1 MKSRKFIKSTNTDNR
16 LLITDNSHLM
26 ANISFKNFT
35 LGVEEEYMVIDP
47 VSRELKSHEQK
58 IVQEGQKI
66 IKDKVK
72 AEMHQAVVEVGTDIC
87 QDIDEAMMD
96 VATLRKT
103 ISSIAGDL
111 GFWVGASG
119 THPFSHWES
128 QLITEHARYS
138 EIVNELQEAAR
149 SNLIFGL
156 HVHVGMENRDLAM
169 HIANSA
175 RYFLPHIYALSTN
188 SPFWE
193 GRLTGYKS
201 FRTKVFDK
209 FPRTGIPDCFD
220 SIEAY
225 DNYIKLLVKTNCIDN
240 AKKIWWD
247 LRVHPFFNTVEF
259 RICDV
264 PMTVQETIT
273 IAALFQGICAKLYKL
288 RLQNLNFITYPRIL
302 INENKWRAGRYGIDG
317 SMIDFGKEAEV
328 NTRVL
333 IYELLDF
340 IDDVTGPLGI
350 KNAIGHVHKM
360 MEQGTGA
367 DRQLKIFEQTNSLV
381 DVVDYIH
388 SQFLDGI

>member
-1 MKSRKFIKSTNTDNR
+1 
-16 LLITDNSHLM
+16 M
-26 ANISFKNFT
+26 ANISYKNFT
-35 LGVEEEYMVIDP
+35 VGVEEEYMVIDP
-47 VSRELKSHEQK
+47 ETRELKSHEQK
-58 IVQEGQKI
+58 IVHEGQKI

-87 QDIDEAMMD
+87 QDVDEAFMD
-96 VATLRKT
+96 VAALRKT
-103 ISSIAGDL
+103 ISGIGDSL
-111 GFWVGASG
+111 GLKLGASG

-128 QLITEHARYS
+128 QLITDHARYS

-156 HVHVGMENRDLAM
+156 HVHVGMESRQLAI

-175 RYFLPHIYALSTN
+175 RYCLTHVYALSTN

-193 GRLTGYKS
+193 GRQTGYKS

-209 FPRTGIPDCFD
+209 FPRTGIPDFFE

-225 DNYIKLLVKTNCIDN
+225 ESYVNLLVRTNCIDN

-259 RICDV
+259 RICDI
-264 PMTVQETIT
+264 PMTVHETIAIT
-273 IAALFQGICAKLYKL
+273 ALFQAICAKLYML
-288 RLQNLNFITYPRIL
+288 RSQNLNFMMYSRAL
-302 INENKWRAGRYGIDG
+302 LNENKWRASRYGIDG
-317 SMIDFGKEAEV
+317 SLIDFGKEKEV

-340 IDDVTGPLGI
+340 VDDVVPHLGSRH
-350 KNAIGHVHKM
+350 AINHVHKIL
-360 MEQGTGA
+360 EQGTGA
-367 DRQLKIFEQTNSLV
+367 DRQMAVYEQTKSLV
-381 DVVDYIH
+381 DVVDHIH
-388 SQFLDGI
+388 ENFLTGI

>member
-1 MKSRKFIKSTNTDNR
+1 MSS
-16 LLITDNSHLM
+16 
-26 ANISFKNFT
+26 ISYKHFT

-47 VSRELKSHEQK
+47 ETRELKSHQQK
-58 IVQEGQKI
+58 IVTEGQKV

-87 QDIDEAMMD
+87 ADIEEAYND
-96 VATLRKT
+96 VATLRRT
-103 ISSIAGDL
+103 IDGIAENL
-111 GFWVGASG
+111 GFAMGASG

-128 QLITEHARYS
+128 QLITDHIRYS

-156 HVHVGMENRDLAM
+156 HVHVGMETREMAN
-169 HIANSA
+169 HIANST

-193 GRLTGYKS
+193 GRKTGYKS

-209 FPRTGIPDCFD
+209 FPRTGIPDYFE

-225 DNYIKLLVKTNCIDN
+225 DKYVNLLIKTNCIDN

-264 PMTVQETIT
+264 PMTTQETIA
-273 IAALFQGICAKLYKL
+273 IAGLFQAICAKIYKL
-288 RLQNLNFITYPRIL
+288 RLQNLNFIQYPRAL

-317 SMIDFGKEAEV
+317 YLIDFGKEEEI

-340 IDDVTGPLGI
+340 VDDVVDHLGSRHRI
-350 KNAIGHVHKM
+350 SYVHKM
-360 MEQGTGA
+360 LENGTGA
-367 DRQLKIFEQTNSLV
+367 DRQLAVYDKTKNLV
-381 DVVDYIH
+381 NVAEFIN
-388 SQFLDGI
+388 SQFLADL

>member
-1 MKSRKFIKSTNTDNR
+1 
-16 LLITDNSHLM
+16 M
-26 ANISFKNFT
+26 ANISYKNFT
-35 LGVEEEYMVIDP
+35 IGVEEEYMVIDP
-47 VSRELKSHEQK
+47 HSRELKSHEQK
-58 IVQEGQKI
+58 IVHEGQKI

-87 QDIDEAMMD
+87 QNVDEAFVD
-96 VATLRKT
+96 VSTLRKT
-103 ISSIAGDL
+103 ISGIGDSL
-111 GFWVGASG
+111 GLKLGAAG

-128 QLITEHARYS
+128 QLITDHVRYN

-156 HVHVGMENRDLAM
+156 HVHVGMENRQMAI

-175 RYFLPHIYALSTN
+175 RYFLPHVYALSTN

-193 GRLTGYKS
+193 GRKTGYKS

-209 FPRTGIPDCFD
+209 FPRTGIPDYFE

-225 DNYIKLLVKTNCIDN
+225 ENYVNLLIRTNCIDN

-259 RICDV
+259 RICDI
-264 PMTVQETIT
+264 PMTVHETIA
-273 IAALFQGICAKLYKL
+273 IAGLFQAICAKLYKL
-288 RLQNLNFITYPRIL
+288 RSQNLNFMMYSRAL
-302 INENKWRAGRYGIDG
+302 LNENKWRASRYGIDG
-317 SMIDFGKEAEV
+317 SLIDFGKESEV

-340 IDDVTGPLGI
+340 VDDVIPHLGSRH
-350 KNAIGHVHKM
+350 AINYVHKIL
-360 MEQGTGA
+360 EHGTGA
-367 DRQLKIFEQTNSLV
+367 DRQLAVYEQTGNMV
-381 DVVDYIH
+381 DVADYITGN
-388 SQFLDGI
+388 FLAGI